1 MNRGVGLGLQ
11 IPVNY
16 FFMDWEIFV
25 NYFFY
30 EDARVTTWVK
40 NNLEKLDNDLRVKV
54 KKCVK

>member
-1 MNRGVGLGLQ
+1 
-11 IPVNY
+11 
-16 FFMDWEIFV
+16 MDWEISV

-30 EDARVTTWVK
+30 ENARVTTWVK